1 MELNEFLRET
11 QASVRSQAQKGD
23 GAQYDE
29 LVFAEIVMKHMDEL
43 GMTSSPSVC
52 YYDGKI
58 GAKALRLCGYA
69 ISEDETQLD
78 LFTTI
83 YLGADELVQV
93 PDEAIKKAVAGC
105 RRFLQHC
112 VDGSLAQQL
121 DPSSEVRPLAEKLK
135 NIYAALDQVHVFVLT
150 DGQADTTEYQKRN
163 IGGKLVGVEVMD
175 IGRLYSNVSQGR
187 VRDELQADFIK
198 LAGRPLPCVYIKG
211 ENDEYDY
218 ALTAIPGHVLQ
229 KLYER
234 YGTRLLEANVRSF
247 LGAKGSKS
255 INAGI
260 QKTLLERPER
270 FMAYNNGLVIVAD
283 EVRTRRTEDGGPGI
297 AAMKGFQIVNGGQ
310 TTASMYFT
318 GRQHPRARLNSV
330 RVCSKIIVMN
340 PQHEP
345 GAADALIADISHYAN
360 SQNKVQVSDLSA
372 NHPFHKEV
380 ERLARTIYCPDGV
393 GQWFYERVKG
403 SYDTLLAREGTTPAK
418 RKAIREAIPRARR
431 LGKEELARCLLVWD
445 YGWPDEACKGLQ
457 SGFSR
462 FMEEEERRP
471 RETALS
477 PSEFKAMMAKVI
489 VYGEAQRLV
498 KHNFPA
504 SATHISMYTL
514 AVVAKLV
521 GARLRLDEIWH
532 RQGISPEF
540 ARQIIAWAG
549 QVEDALRQSA
559 GEYLLSLWVKREACR
574 RDVLSAYYTPAEP
587 GIPEIAYGVRP
598 I

>member
-11 QASVRSQAQKGD
+11 QASVRSQVQGGD
-23 GAQYDE
+23 AAQYDE
-29 LVFAEIVMKHMDEL
+29 LVFADIVMKHMDAL
-43 GMTSSPSVC
+43 GMTSGPSVC
-52 YYDGKI
+52 YYKGKIDGK
-58 GAKALRLCGYA
+58 ALHLCGYA
-69 ISEDETQLD
+69 ISEDETRLD
-78 LFTTI
+78 LFSTI

-93 PDEAIKKAVAGC
+93 PDEDIKKAAVGC

-112 VDGSLAQQL
+112 VNGSLAQQL
-121 DPSSEVRPLAEKLK
+121 DPSSEVHSLAKKLQSV
-135 NIYAALDQVHVFVLT
+135 YTGLDQVQIFVLT
-150 DGQADTTEYQKRN
+150 DGQADTTEFRKKN
-163 IGGKLVGVEVMD
+163 IEGKITGIEVMD
-175 IGRLYSNVSQGR
+175 IGRLHLNVSQGR
-187 VRDELQADFIK
+187 VRDELQADFKK
-198 LAGRPLPCVYIKG
+198 LAGQPLPCVYIKG

-260 QKTLLERPER
+260 RDTLLERPER

-283 EVRTRRTEDGGPGI
+283 EVRTGRTNDGGPGI

-318 GRQHPRARLNSV
+318 GRQYPQSRLSDV

-340 PQHEP
+340 QLGEP

-360 SQNKVQVSDLSA
+360 SQNKVQLSDLSA

-403 SYDTLLAREGTTPAK
+403 SYETLLAREGITPAK
-418 RKAIREAIPRARR
+418 RKAIRDSIPRARR
-431 LGKEELARCLLVWD
+431 LDKEDLARCLLVWD

-462 FMEEEERRP
+462 FMEVEAQRP
-471 RETALS
+471 RDITLS
-477 PSEFKAMMAKVI
+477 PSDFKVMMAKVI
-489 VYGEAQRLV
+489 VYRETQQFV
-498 KHNFPA
+498 QHYFPV
-504 SATHISMYTL
+504 SATYISMYTV
-514 AVVAKLV
+514 AVISKRF
-521 GARLRLDEIWH
+521 GARIRLDEIWH
-532 RQGISPEF
+532 KQSVSPEF
-540 ARQIIAWAG
+540 AKQIVTWAG
-549 QVEDALRQSA
+549 QVLKALQNSA
-559 GEYLLSLWVKREACR
+559 GEYMLSAWAKREACR

-587 GIPEIAYGVRP
+587 GIPEIVYGERS

>member
-11 QASVRSQAQKGD
+11 QASVRSQVQKGD

-58 GAKALRLCGYA
+58 DGKALRVCGYA

-83 YLGADELVQV
+83 YLGADELVPVSDGDVQ
-93 PDEAIKKAVAGC
+93 KAMSSC

-135 NIYAALDQVHVFVLT
+135 NIYAGLDQVHVYVLT
-150 DGQADTTEYQKRN
+150 DGQANITEYQKKD
-163 IGGKLVGVEVMD
+163 IEGTLVGLEVMD
-175 IGRLYSNVSQGR
+175 IGRLYANVSQGR
-187 VRDELQADFIK
+187 VRDELQADFTK
-198 LAGRPLPCVYIKG
+198 LAGQPLPCVYIKG

-247 LGAKGSKS
+247 LGTKGSNS

-260 QKTLLERPER
+260 QKTLLEQPER

-283 EVRTRRTEDGGPGI
+283 EVRTGRIKDEAGNDCGPGI
-297 AAMKGFQIVNGGQ
+297 AAMQGFQIVNGGQ

-318 GRQHPRARLNSV
+318 GRKHPQARLNTV

-340 PQHEP
+340 PQGEP
-345 GAADALIADISHYAN
+345 GAADALIADISRYAN
-360 SQNKVQVSDLSA
+360 SQNKVLLSDLSA

-380 ERLARTIYCPDGV
+380 ERLARTIYCPDDV
-393 GQWFYERVKG
+393 GQLFYERVKG
-403 SYDTLLAREGTTPAK
+403 SYDTLLAREG
-418 RKAIREAIPRARR
+418 KAVREKIPRARR

-445 YGWPDEACKGLQ
+445 YGWLDEACKGLQ

-462 FMEEEERRP
+462 FMEVEAQRP
-471 RETALS
+471 RDTALS

-489 VYGEAQRLV
+489 VYGETQRLV
-498 KHNFPA
+498 KHTVSA
-504 SATHISMYTL
+504 SATYIAMYTL

-532 RQGISPEF
+532 RQGISPELS
-540 ARQIIAWAG
+540 RQIVAWG
-549 QVEDALRQSA
+549 KQVQEAMNKSA
-559 GEYLLSLWVKREACR
+559 GKYLLSSWAKREACR
-574 RDVLSAYYTPAEP
+574 RDVLAAEYSPSVP
-587 GIPEIAYGVRP
+587 GIPELESGA
-598 I
+598 